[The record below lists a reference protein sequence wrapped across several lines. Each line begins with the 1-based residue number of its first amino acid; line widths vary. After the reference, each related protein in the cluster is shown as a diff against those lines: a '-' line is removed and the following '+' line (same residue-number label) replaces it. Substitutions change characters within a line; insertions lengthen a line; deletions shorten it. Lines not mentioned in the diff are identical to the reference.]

1 MNLPNANVCH
11 KLDLSLYVPC
21 RTMQLWMECMAASY
35 SDKVTLITIGKSS
48 EGRPLQVLR
57 LGSGSK
63 SKPAVFIDGG
73 IHAREWVSLN
83 KPAHLTIVPEC
94 QIRYEKNKQRDGDTV

>member
-1 MNLPNANVCH
+1 MYLPSTNVCH
-11 KLDLSLYVPC
+11 KLDLSLCLPC

-73 IHAREWVSLN
+73 IHAREWVSLDSIAASLFVLN
-83 KPAHLTIVPEC
+83 
-94 QIRYEKNKQRDGDTV
+94 